1 MKVKENSIFNLMDTN
16 GRRNDVFE
24 AFQGYISILSEVTK
38 EKNEPWSA
46 IPNSLSQFNFY
57 KKAIEMFPDVF
68 KTHTPYDWVINR
80 LNDYTDLKKA
90 FENEDLEFIQD
101 NYRMYEEIFQKCSQ
115 GIEDRARHYTNNLV
129 KLGFTDAK
137 RNISKCGEMLLNNNL
152 LKKDKIEKLL
162 LIDNINIIYLRQL
175 LKLKVFDQNGLNYYS
190 PLYMAIYILLHK
202 ERMNEKEFF
211 EIVQGT
217 NPYIKF
223 EDIDDYIDNYTQGKI
238 IEDLK
243 IEIPEIV
250 QVQNEIEESM
260 FKELYRNQK
269 SNTTQEI
276 YYEFYK
282 LLYKF
287 SNERIY
293 ENLNNL
299 ITYYELNKSILNK
312 AFGCGKNIFGVRR
325 GDSIE
330 LEEFI
335 ESNFEILGGNINT
348 NIYIQYTKSKLID
361 IISEYS
367 DTTKRIFKA
376 TGIFSFDNGY
386 VELAY
391 KELCSCI
398 FEKEYVKSKI
408 ISNISDDTNEKY
420 HNYEEYEEGFDSYFC
435 SVNSLCEILELNKQD
450 VEEIIVKIQN
460 EFGEDNIDS
469 ISKIIVNRRKEEFK
483 EHIESKYPIER
494 VKEILEMFSDR
505 NNDELLKEIVGP
517 EASVP
522 TIYEYIVGIA
532 WYYFSGKRIDL
543 LDSYNLTMSANFE
556 PLIHAGGG
564 QGDIVIYTDERVVML
579 EATLMD
585 TNSQKRG
592 EWEPVLRHS
601 INLKA
606 EEEINNTNRDVI
618 SFFIADNFDNNTINI
633 WKAIASVP
641 LQSTTH
647 REKYTDNVIVMPINN
662 NELNNLMD
670 KSEEYNNIINNIIEL
685 FTRDISNFNMNWRD
699 EIISEIM

>member
-175 LKLKVFDQNGLNYYS
+175 LKLRVFDQNGLNYYS

>member
-57 KKAIEMFPDVF
+57 KKALEMFPEVF
-68 KTHTPYDWVINR
+68 KMHTSYDWVMNK
-80 LNDYTDLKKA
+80 LDEFTDLKKA
-90 FENEDLEFIQD
+90 FENEDLEFLQD
-101 NYRMYEEIFQKCSQ
+101 NYRVYEDIFKKCSQ
-115 GIEDRARHYTNNLV
+115 GIEDRARHYTSNLV

-137 RNISKCGEMLLNNNL
+137 RNISRCGEMLLNNNL
-152 LKKDKIEKLL
+152 VKKDKIEKLL
-162 LIDNINIIYLRQL
+162 LIDTINVVYLRQL
-175 LKLKVFDQNGLNYYS
+175 LKLKVFDQNGVNYYS
-190 PLYMAIYILLHK
+190 PLYMAIYLLLHK
-202 ERMNEKEFF
+202 ERVDEKEFF

-217 NPYIKF
+217 NPYIEF

-238 IEDLK
+238 IEDFK
-243 IEIPEIV
+243 IEIPETV
-250 QVQNEIEESM
+250 KGQNEIDESM
-260 FKELYRNQK
+260 FKELYKNQK
-269 SNTTQEI
+269 SSTMQET

-282 LLYKF
+282 LLYQF
-287 SNERIY
+287 SNERTIG
-293 ENLNNL
+293 NLNSL
-299 ITYYELNKSILNK
+299 VAYYELNRSVINK
-312 AFGCGKNIFGVRR
+312 AFGCGKNMFGMRR

-330 LEEFI
+330 LENFI
-335 ESNFEILGGNINT
+335 ETNYEILEGNINT

-361 IISEYS
+361 AIREYS

-398 FEKEYVKSKI
+398 FEEEYIKSKI
-408 ISNISDDTNEKY
+408 INSINEDGNEKY
-420 HNYEEYEEGFDSYFC
+420 HNYEEYEEGVDSYFC
-435 SVNSLCEILELNKQD
+435 SENSLCEILELNKQD
-450 VEEIIVKIQN
+450 VEVIIIKIQN

-469 ISKIIVNRRKEEFK
+469 ISEIIANRRKEEFK
-483 EHIESKYPIER
+483 EYIERKYPLER
-494 VKEILEMFSDR
+494 IKEILGMFCDR
-505 NNDELLKEIVGP
+505 NNDEQLKEIVGP

-564 QGDIVIYTDERVVML
+564 QGDIVIYTDDRVVML

-585 TNSQKRG
+585 TNAQKRG

-606 EEEINNTNRDVI
+606 EEEVNNTNRDVI
-618 SFFIADNFDNNTINI
+618 SFFIADEFDDNTINI

-647 REKYTDNVIVMPINN
+647 RDRYTDNVIVMPINN
-662 NELNNLMD
+662 YELNSLID
-670 KSEEYNNIINNIIEL
+670 KSEEYNDIINSIIEL
-685 FTRDISNFNMNWRD
+685 FSRDIGKFNMNWRD